1 MSKKQFLA
9 EHDSHDIAEL
19 FAFENIE
26 PFGDEWRQAGLIAA
40 LIHNQ
45 HAKRG
50 KQVEDFMPIVRRR
63 KMIDLASVIGW
74 FTPKK
79 PNPE

>member
-9 EHDSHDIAEL
+9 EHDSFDIAEL

-45 HAKRG
+45 YSKRG
-50 KQVEDFMPIVRRR
+50 KGVEDFMPIVRRHAAQV
-63 KMIDLASVIGW
+63 DLASVVNW
-74 FTPKK
+74 FS
-79 PNPE
+79 

>member
-9 EHDSHDIAEL
+9 EHDSFDIAEL

-45 HAKRG
+45 YSKRAKG
-50 KQVEDFMPIVRRR
+50 VEDFMPIVKRRNEHV
-63 KMIDLASVIGW
+63 DLASVVNW
-74 FTPKK
+74 FA
-79 PNPE
+79 